1 MDFWVVAKDHDL
13 EVPGGSGAHEE
24 IVLSGFSRRG
34 QGKVR
39 LSRPEV
45 ANFAANADTAPNPYV
60 QAKSGLKDPSSLRFA
75 GIRPARD
82 EAAVFREM
90 SQAPTKAHP
99 RRNCGGGE

>member
-1 MDFWVVAKDHDL
+1 MTL
-13 EVPGGSGAHEE
+13 EVPNGSGTHED

-60 QAKSGLKDPSSLRFA
+60 QAKSGLKDSCGFRFT
-75 GIRPARD
+75 GICPAKD
-82 EAAVFREM
+82 EAALFREM
-90 SQAPTKAHP
+90 SKAPTKAHP
-99 RRNCGGGE
+99 GRNCRGGE

>member
-24 IVLSGFSRRG
+24 IVLSGFPRRG

-45 ANFAANADTAPNPYV
+45 ANFAANADAAPNPYV
-60 QAKSGLKDPSSLRFA
+60 QAKSGLKEPSGLRFA
-75 GIRPARD
+75 GILPARD
-82 EAAVFREM
+82 EAPVFREM
-90 SQAPTKAHP
+90 SKGRAKAHP
-99 RRNCGGGE
+99 RRNCHGGE